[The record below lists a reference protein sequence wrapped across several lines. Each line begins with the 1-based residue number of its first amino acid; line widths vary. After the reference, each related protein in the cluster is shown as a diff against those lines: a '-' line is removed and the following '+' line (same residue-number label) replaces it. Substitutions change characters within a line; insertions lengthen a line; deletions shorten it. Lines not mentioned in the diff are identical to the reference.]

1 MELRKTMIAIITA
14 LCVST
19 IMAAAKAYVDVE
31 RLKDK
36 VVMLFDYAKETRDDV
51 KEVKQY
57 LLKQGRK

>member
-1 MELRKTMIAIITA
+1 MELKKAIVSIVVA
-14 LCVST
+14 LCLST

-31 RLKDK
+31 RLKVK
-36 VVMLFDYAKETRDDV
+36 VTSLFDYVKETRDDV